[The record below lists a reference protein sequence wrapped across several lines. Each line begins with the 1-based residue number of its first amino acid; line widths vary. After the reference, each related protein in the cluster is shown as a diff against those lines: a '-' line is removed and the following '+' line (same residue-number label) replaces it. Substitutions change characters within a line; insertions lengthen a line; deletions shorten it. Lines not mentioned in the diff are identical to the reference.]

1 MNVSSQHV
9 IRLKYSD
16 AKLNVIRSHPTE
28 MADRKFAVKVNPLA
42 DNHSPSGSGPVSW
55 VCLIKTSRVNIP
67 SDNHPPPPLPRIKLC
82 SSVNELKRHQ
92 QRASHSPDVNSEVFM
107 LTGESLTLAS
117 ITGWLTRQQ
126 RNKTS
131 NWEMSLASTKLISGL
146 LISFRNFANQPE
158 DERSSSGWFEL
169 HQETLVCTSCSKD
182 RVRGYQLCS

>member
-55 VCLIKTSRVNIP
+55 VWLIKTSRVNIP

-117 ITGWLTRQQ
+117 ITGNKEIKPQTERCLWLPPGD
-126 RNKTS
+126 
-131 NWEMSLASTKLISGL
+131 KLISGL
-146 LISFRNFANQPE
+146 LISFRNFADQPE
-158 DERSSSGWFEL
+158 DERS
-169 HQETLVCTSCSKD
+169 
-182 RVRGYQLCS
+182 

>member
-1 MNVSSQHV
+1 MDFWIFDCTVPPAVGELEPSANKSSDAHVSVSMNVSSQHV
-9 IRLKYSD
+9 IRLKYSN

-28 MADRKFAVKVNPLA
+28 MADRKFAVKVYPLA

-131 NWEMSLASTKLISGL
+131 N
-146 LISFRNFANQPE
+146 
-158 DERSSSGWFEL
+158 
-169 HQETLVCTSCSKD
+169 
-182 RVRGYQLCS
+182 